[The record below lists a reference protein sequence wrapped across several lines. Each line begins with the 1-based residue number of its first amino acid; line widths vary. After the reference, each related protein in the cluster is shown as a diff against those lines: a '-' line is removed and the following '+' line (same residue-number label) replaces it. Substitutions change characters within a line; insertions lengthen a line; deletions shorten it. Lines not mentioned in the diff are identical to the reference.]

1 MSKEAVAK
9 QSGHKPGHVLAL
21 LADPSP
27 NPSLRLYLDLLD
39 AAGARFAGVDEN
51 TTRAVVEH
59 FAAVMEER
67 DISTSKLARLADVNR
82 AQLSTLLNDPDPNP
96 KLAVIDRIVEAL
108 EIEDEFGLVSATVS
122 GDSDEDEA
130 EVDENEEEVDDED
143 AAEEDEIDDEEVD
156 DDEVDEDEV
165 DDDEVDDDEIDDEEV
180 DDDEVDD
187 DDEEVDDDE
196 DEVDD
201 DEGEDEV
208 DEDEV
213 DDDQAAADD
222 IAAEQAE
229 QIRTLQQQNA
239 ALQRQVQQNQAEL
252 SELKGKKPWWRT
264 ALEVAT
270 GAAALGGAAYLVTR
284 PPPKK

>member
-1 MSKEAVAK
+1 MRQEGMNKEDVAR
-9 QSGHKPGHVLAL
+9 QSGHKAAHVLAL

-108 EIEDEFGLVSATVS
+108 ELTDEFGLVSAAAS
-122 GDSDEDEA
+122 
-130 EVDENEEEVDDED
+130 ED
-143 AAEEDEIDDEEVD
+143 AD
-156 DDEVDEDEV
+156 DDEVDEDDDEDAV
-165 DDDEVDDDEIDDEEV
+165 DDNEEEDEVDEDE
-180 DDDEVDD
+180 DEVD
-187 DDEEVDDDE
+187 EEE

-201 DEGEDEV
+201 DE
-208 DEDEV
+208 
-213 DDDQAAADD
+213 DQGAADD

-229 QIRTLQQQNA
+229 QIRALQQQNA

-252 SELKGKKPWWRT
+252 SELKGKKSWWRT
-264 ALEVAT
+264 AFEVAT
-270 GAAALGGAAYLVTR
+270 GAVAIGGAAYIATR

>member
-1 MSKEAVAK
+1 MRQEGMSKEAVAK

-39 AAGARFAGVDEN
+39 AAGARFAGVDQN
-51 TTRAVVEH
+51 TARAVVEH
-59 FAAVMEER
+59 FAAVMEEH

-165 DDDEVDDDEIDDEEV
+165 EVDDDEVDDDEIDDEEV

-187 DDEEVDDDE
+187 D
-196 DEVDD
+196 
-201 DEGEDEV
+201 
-208 DEDEV
+208 EDEV

-222 IAAEQAE
+222 IAAEQAQ

>member
-1 MSKEAVAK
+1 MRQEGMNKEDVAR
-9 QSGHKPGHVLAL
+9 QSGHKAAHVLAL

-39 AAGARFAGVDEN
+39 AAGARFVGVEEN

-108 EIEDEFGLVSATVS
+108 EIEDEFGLVSAAAS
-122 GDSDEDEA
+122 
-130 EVDENEEEVDDED
+130 ED
-143 AAEEDEIDDEEVD
+143 AV
-156 DDEVDEDEV
+156 DDEVDEDEEEAV
-165 DDDEVDDDEIDDEEV
+165 DDEEADEGDEGEEDEVEEDEVDEE
-180 DDDEVDD
+180 
-187 DDEEVDDDE
+187 E

-201 DEGEDEV
+201 DQGEGEEDEDEEAVDEEEDEV
-208 DEDEV
+208 DEDEDEV
-213 DDDQAAADD
+213 DNDEDQVAADD
-222 IAAEQAE
+222 MAAEQAE
-229 QIRTLQQQNA
+229 QIRALQQQNA

-252 SELKGKKPWWRT
+252 SELKGKKSWWRT
-264 ALEVAT
+264 AFEVAT
-270 GAAALGGAAYLVTR
+270 GAVAIGGAAYLVTR